1 MSKDK
6 LGEAGEDL
14 TPLDRLVMVADAI
27 FERAIKLDSIKLV
40 KKDDEASQSIEETRD
55 AAFGG
60 CIQVWKVI
68 LLLLPTSGLDQPSRK
83 DLEMGAYKVISRC
96 FHRLQNLAAA
106 RKYITKGIDAGYND
120 GFISLGAICLD
131 LGLHDEAE
139 SAFRTAIKKE
149 VQETRAHA
157 GLGELYFALGTEK
170 LKTDP
175 KHSDF
180 FSRAEEE
187 FVIAGKERFTEGFDR
202 AMDLFEAVGMKDKA
216 ISVGNRAAGFYGEHK
231 ARYGGKLR
239 ALNSRIR
246 KLTGEDRHDR
256 IVEEVGRK
264 LRRLMSWIKA
274 KEV

>member
-1 MSKDK
+1 MSKEK

-27 FERAIKLDSIKLV
+27 FERAIKLDGIKLAR
-40 KKDDEASQSIEETRD
+40 KNDEASQSIEETRD

-68 LLLLPTSGLDQPSRK
+68 LLLLPTSGLEQPIRK
-83 DLEMGAYKVISRC
+83 ELETSAYKVISRC
-96 FHRLQNLAAA
+96 FHRLDNLAAA
-106 RKYITKGIDAGYND
+106 RKYIIKGIDAGYQD

-139 SAFRTAIKKE
+139 SAFKTAIKKE

-157 GLGELYFALGTEK
+157 GLGELYFAMGTES

-180 FSRAEEE
+180 FSMAEEE

-216 ISVGNRAAGFYGEHK
+216 ISVGKRAAMFYGEHK
-231 ARYGGKLR
+231 ANYGGKLR
-239 ALNSRIR
+239 SLNSRIR
-246 KLTGEDRHDR
+246 KLTGEGRHDR
-256 IVEEVGRK
+256 IVEGVGRK
-264 LRRLMSWIKA
+264 LGKVLGGKRKTH
-274 KEV
+274 

>member
-1 MSKDK
+1 MSKEK

-27 FERAIKLDSIKLV
+27 FERAIKLDGIKLV
-40 KKDDEASQSIEETRD
+40 KKNDEASQSIEETRD

-68 LLLLPTSGLDQPSRK
+68 LLLLPTSGLDQTKRK

-96 FHRLQNLAAA
+96 FHRLDNLAAA
-106 RKYITKGIDAGYND
+106 RKYIIKGIDAGYQD

-131 LGLHDEAE
+131 LGFHEEAE
-139 SAFRTAIKKE
+139 SAFETAIHKG

-157 GLGELYFALGTEK
+157 GLGELYFAMGTER

-175 KHSDF
+175 NHSEF
-180 FSRAEEE
+180 FSKSEEE

-202 AMDLFEAVGMKDKA
+202 AMDLFEAMGMKDKA
-216 ISVGNRAAGFYGEHK
+216 ISVGKRAAGFYGEHK
-231 ARYGGKLR
+231 ASYGGKLR

-246 KLTGEDRHDR
+246 KLTGEGRHDR
-256 IVEEVGRK
+256 IVEGVGR
-264 LRRLMSWIKA
+264 RLGKVLGG
-274 KEV
+274 KRNTD